1 MTERDEERLVRA
13 VRGRVL
19 TEVRDRLAESVPLAD
34 EQVPEV
40 LVRTRVGLPAEAW
53 SDIRSAVREIRAT
66 FGDGD
71 GRIRVEFDVAA
82 DAVEPCDVTCAMP
95 KPRAAE
101 PEPAAQAAPG
111 APADEAWLLVLGAD
125 GLEFHFLLEP
135 GPDRVPLL
143 RPGAGYDGTGL
154 LLPQSLSDVPHGHL
168 VDLSFAGGRV
178 RAHRVPDRAD
188 YTVEVDGVELDAA
201 GIGLAESGELRFAAR
216 NGSAARTLTY
226 ELAGWN
232 DAVPSAGTGADVL
245 DGGQYQT
252 ESADPG
258 SPGALWIQPPAPGTK
273 ATTRRF
279 PLPTGRSDVPV
290 HDVHV
295 QVLYTTA
302 QHPVTKEPSHI
313 KIYRCATPQHAGYL
327 RRHLATQAGL
337 VRQANAVAGRP
348 GERSWAVAPIHLV
361 AATPPPEVL
370 TARADPA
377 AVRGG
382 AENRLSAWFGVPD
395 QPQPDCFVIVASPLL
410 QPVGWAGHDKLGTAP
425 SGAPLS
431 ALSALAAGVDQL
443 HDLGVAHCDVK
454 PQNVCHHLD
463 AAGQSRYVLVDGD
476 AVTRIGGPAA
486 ALRFTPG
493 YASAEVIRAAG
504 RFRAPGHDVIDV
516 REHDRFGFVLVV
528 LTALIGIDK
537 VDALLRGPVGKRPV
551 DSVSTVL
558 DTLNAWPAEWSTF
571 KQALVAPLRPNA
583 LLDPDWSAKAW
594 LDRLVALRS
603 PAPGPAPTSA
613 GGARVANGSYGN
625 EVTAIRTAL
634 RDDRAPAWA
643 EWREELVT
651 RIRAQQQVVARRVY
665 RSWLWSGRAVFA
677 VCLIVLISVVAGEL

>member
-1 MTERDEERLVRA
+1 MTERDEEQRIRA

-19 TEVRDRLAESVPLAD
+19 TEVRDRLSESVPLAD
-34 EQVPEV
+34 DQVPEV
-40 LVRTRVGLPAEAW
+40 LVRTGVGLPAEAW
-53 SDIRSAVREIRAT
+53 TDIRAAVREIRAT

-71 GRIRVEFDVAA
+71 GRIRVEFDVVADAA
-82 DAVEPCDVTCAMP
+82 DPCDVTCEVP
-95 KPRAAE
+95 AARPPE
-101 PEPAAQAAPG
+101 PEPEDEYEPEPDV
-111 APADEAWLLVLGAD
+111 PADEAWLLVLGAD

-135 GPDRVPLL
+135 GHDRIPLL
-143 RPGAGYDGTGL
+143 RPATGYDGTGL

-168 VDLSFAGGRV
+168 VDLSFTDGRV
-178 RAHRVPDRAD
+178 RAHRAPERAD
-188 YTVEVDGVELDAA
+188 YTVEVDGIPLDAD
-201 GIGLAESGELRFAAR
+201 GVDLAESGELRFSAR
-216 NGSAARTLTY
+216 IGTGSRTLAY

-232 DAVPSAGTGADVL
+232 DAVPSPGAGADVL
-245 DGGQYQT
+245 DGAPHPT

-258 SPGALWIQPPAPGTK
+258 SPGALLVQPPAAGTK

-302 QHPVTKEPSHI
+302 VHPTSKESSHI
-313 KIYRCATPQHAGYL
+313 KIYRCATPQHAAYL

-348 GERSWAVAPIHLV
+348 GERAWAVAPIHLV
-361 AATPPPEVL
+361 AATPPPDVL

-377 AVRGG
+377 AVRGN

-410 QPVGWAGHDKLGTAP
+410 KPVGWAGHKQLGIAP
-425 SGAPLS
+425 SGTQLS

-463 AAGQSRYVLVDGD
+463 AAGRSLYVLVDGD

-493 YASAEVIRAAG
+493 YASAEVIRAAQ

-537 VDALLRGPVGKRPV
+537 VDALLLGPVG
-551 DSVSTVL
+551 
-558 DTLNAWPAEWSTF
+558 
-571 KQALVAPLRPNA
+571 
-583 LLDPDWSAKAW
+583 
-594 LDRLVALRS
+594 
-603 PAPGPAPTSA
+603 
-613 GGARVANGSYGN
+613 
-625 EVTAIRTAL
+625 
-634 RDDRAPAWA
+634 
-643 EWREELVT
+643 
-651 RIRAQQQVVARRVY
+651 
-665 RSWLWSGRAVFA
+665 
-677 VCLIVLISVVAGEL
+677 